1 MEQLI
6 IRGNK
11 ARRMEAQFSRT
22 VTLFGCSILKRKER
36 PIWEESH
43 GKHVYIRKDRKKTCK
58 HNYVYFIIFIILL
71 LFVSCTA
78 SLS

>member
-1 MEQLI
+1 LEQLI
-6 IRGNK
+6 IRGKK

-43 GKHVYIRKDRKKTCK
+43 GKPMYIRKNKKKKTM
-58 HNYVYFIIFIILL
+58 
-71 LFVSCTA
+71 
-78 SLS
+78 